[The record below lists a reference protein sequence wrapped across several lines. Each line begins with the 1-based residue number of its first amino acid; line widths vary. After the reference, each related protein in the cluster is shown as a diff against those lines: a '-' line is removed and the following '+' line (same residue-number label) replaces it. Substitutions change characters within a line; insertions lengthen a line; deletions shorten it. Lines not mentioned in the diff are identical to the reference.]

1 MIVNGK
7 NIDGV
12 LKKVLKPGRYIGGE
26 FGQIVKNKDEIK
38 ARFAFCFPDTYE
50 IGMSNLD
57 MRLLYG
63 ALNQAPDVWCE
74 RCFAPWPDMAEQ
86 MKKYDIPLYALESRD
101 PIRDF
106 DIVGVT
112 MQYELCFSNVLYMLD
127 LAGIP
132 LRASERGEDCPILI
146 GGGPATYN
154 AEPVAEFFDVFSIG
168 EGEEALPEF
177 TRLYIEMKENGTYN
191 KKDFLFAVATK
202 LKGFYVPSLYDVTY
216 NEDGTIRAYTPVH
229 PDVPKRVTKR
239 IIEDFDKSYF
249 PDKVVMPFIETV
261 HDRIMLEVFRGCIRG
276 CRFCQACMVYR
287 PVREKTSTTLNAQAQ
302 CLHKHTGY
310 DEISLTALSISNYT
324 ELPDL
329 TDLLLKWTD
338 EKRVSLSL
346 PSQRVD
352 AFTKELME
360 RVTSVRQSG
369 ITFAPEAGTQRLRD
383 AINKNVDEEDLL
395 RACGVAFSFGK
406 DNVKLYFMSGLPTET
421 DEDIIGIAELTKKVV
436 DKYYANPERK
446 KGKHPQVT
454 ISVSCF
460 IPKPFTPFQWDKQ
473 DSMEELQR
481 KQALLREHITDR
493 HIRYTWHN
501 AKVSHVEAVLAK
513 GNRKMSEAL
522 LAAHR
527 AGRMFDAWDEYFDY
541 DAWLAA
547 FAEGGIDPKFFAERE
562 IPEDEVLPWDVL
574 DCGVDRKF
582 LLRERKKAYESTTTP
597 CCKDAC
603 AGCGAN
609 KMGGNCTWCPGR

>member
-26 FGQIVKNKDEIK
+26 FGQIVKNKEDMK
-38 ARFAFCFPDTYE
+38 ARWAFCFPDTYE
-50 IGMSNLD
+50 IGMSNLG
-57 MRLLYG
+57 MRILYG
-63 ALNQAPDVWCE
+63 ALNKEADIWCE

-86 MKKYDIPLYALESRD
+86 MKKHDIPLYALESRD
-101 PIRDF
+101 PIRNF
-106 DIVGVT
+106 DIVGFT
-112 MQYELCFSNVLYMLD
+112 LQYELCFSNVLYMMD

-132 LRASERGEDCPILI
+132 LKASERGEDYPIII

-154 AEPVAEFFDVFSIG
+154 AEPVADFFDVFSIG
-168 EGEEALPEF
+168 EGEEALVEF
-177 TRLYIEMKENGTYN
+177 TRLYMEMKENGTYN

-202 LKGFYVPSLYDVTY
+202 LKGFYVPSLYDVIY
-216 NEDGTIRAYTPVH
+216 NEDGTIKAYQPIH
-229 PDVPKRVTKR
+229 PDVPKQVTKR

-249 PDKVVMPFIETV
+249 PDKMVMPFIETV

-287 PVREKTSTTLNAQAQ
+287 PVREKTSETLNAQAQ
-302 CLHKHTGY
+302 CLHQHTGY
-310 DEISLTALSISNYT
+310 DEISLTALSISDYT

-360 RVTSVRQSG
+360 RVSSVRQSG

-406 DNVKLYFMSGLPTET
+406 DSVKLYFMSG
-421 DEDIIGIAELTKKVV
+421 
-436 DKYYANPERK
+436 
-446 KGKHPQVT
+446 
-454 ISVSCF
+454 
-460 IPKPFTPFQWDKQ
+460 
-473 DSMEELQR
+473 
-481 KQALLREHITDR
+481 
-493 HIRYTWHN
+493 
-501 AKVSHVEAVLAK
+501 
-513 GNRKMSEAL
+513 
-522 LAAHR
+522 
-527 AGRMFDAWDEYFDY
+527 
-541 DAWLAA
+541 
-547 FAEGGIDPKFFAERE
+547 
-562 IPEDEVLPWDVL
+562 
-574 DCGVDRKF
+574 DRK
-582 LLRERKKAYESTTTP
+582 SVV
-597 CCKDAC
+597 
-603 AGCGAN
+603 
-609 KMGGNCTWCPGR
+609 

>member
-26 FGQIVKNKDEIK
+26 FGQIVKNKNEVK
-38 ARFAFCFPDTYE
+38 ARWAFCFPDTYE
-50 IGMSNLD
+50 IGMSNLG

-63 ALNQAPDVWCE
+63 ALNEDPDIWCE

-86 MKKYDIPLYALESRD
+86 MKKHDIPLYALESRE
-101 PIRDF
+101 PIRNF
-106 DIVGVT
+106 DIVGFT
-112 MQYELCFSNVLYMLD
+112 LQYELCFSNVLYMLD

-132 LRASERGEDCPILI
+132 MKANERGDEYPILI

-177 TRLYIEMKENGTYN
+177 THLYMEMKENGTYN

-239 IIEDFDKSYF
+239 IIEDFDKAYF
-249 PDKVVMPFIETV
+249 PKKQVMPFFETV

-287 PVREKTSTTLNAQAQ
+287 PVREKTSETLNAQAQ
-302 CLHKHTGY
+302 CLHAHTGY
-310 DEISLTALSISNYT
+310 DEISLTALSISDYT

-360 RVTSVRQSG
+360 RVSSVRQSG

-436 DKYYANPERK
+436 DKYYANPDRK

-481 KQALLREHITDR
+481 KQALLKEHITDR
-493 HIRYTWHN
+493 HIRYTWHD
-501 AKVSHVEAVLAK
+501 AKVSHIEAVLAK

-522 LAAHR
+522 LAAYE

-541 DAWLAA
+541 EAWLSA
-547 FAEGGIDPKFFAERE
+547 FEKAGIDTKFFAERE
-562 IPEDEVLPWDVL
+562 IPEDEVLPWDVI
-574 DCGVDRKF
+574 DCGVDRRF
-582 LLRERKKAYESTTTP
+582 LQRERKKAYESTTTP
-597 CCKDAC
+597 CCKESC

-609 KMGGNCTWCPGR
+609 KMGGNCTWCPGK

>member
-1 MIVNGK
+1 MIVGGK

-26 FGQIVKNKDEIK
+26 FGQIVKDKETVK
-38 ARFAFCFPDTYE
+38 ARWAFCFPDTYE
-50 IGMSNLD
+50 IGMSNLG
-57 MRLLYG
+57 MRILYG
-63 ALNQAPDVWCE
+63 ALNKEPDIWCE
-74 RCFAPWPDMAEQ
+74 RCYAPWPDMAEQ
-86 MKKYDIPLYALESRD
+86 MKKHDIPLYALESRD

-106 DIVGVT
+106 DIVGFT
-112 MQYELCFSNVLYMLD
+112 MQYELCFSNVLYMME

-132 LRASERGEDCPILI
+132 YRSSERGDEYPIII

-191 KKDFLFAVATK
+191 KKDFLYAVATK
-202 LKGFYVPSLYDVTY
+202 LQGFYVPSLYDVSY
-216 NEDGTIRAYTPVH
+216 NENGTIKAYEPKF

-239 IIEDFDKSYF
+239 MIKDFDKSYF
-249 PDKVVMPFIETV
+249 PDKMVMPFIETV

-287 PVREKTSTTLNAQAQ
+287 PVREKTSETLNAQAQ
-302 CLHKHTGY
+302 CLHAHTGY
-310 DEISLTALSISNYT
+310 DEISLTALSISDYT

-360 RVTSVRQSG
+360 RVSSVRQSG
-369 ITFAPEAGTQRLRD
+369 LTFAPEAGTQRLRD

-436 DKYYANPERK
+436 DKYYANPDRQ
-446 KGKHPQVT
+446 KGRHPQVT

-513 GNRKMSEAL
+513 GNRKLAEAL
-522 LAAHR
+522 LSAHKS
-527 AGRMFDAWDEYFDY
+527 GRMFDAWDEYFDY

-547 FAEGGIDPKFFAERE
+547 FAEAGIDPAFFAERE
-562 IPEDEVLPWDVL
+562 IPEDEVLPWDII

-582 LLRERKKAYESTTTP
+582 LQRERKKAYESVTTP
-597 CCKDAC
+597 CCKESC
-603 AGCGAN
+603 AGCGAS
-609 KMGGNCTWCPGR
+609 KMGGNCTWCPGT

>member
-1 MIVNGK
+1 MIVDGK

-26 FGQIVKNKDEIK
+26 FGQIVKNKNEVK
-38 ARFAFCFPDTYE
+38 ARWAFCFPDTYE
-50 IGMSNLD
+50 IGMSNLG

-63 ALNQAPDVWCE
+63 ALNEDADIGCE

-86 MKKYDIPLYALESRD
+86 MKKHNIPLYALESRD
-101 PIRDF
+101 PIRNF
-106 DIVGVT
+106 DIVGFT
-112 MQYELCFSNVLYMLD
+112 LQYELCFSNVLYMMD

-132 LRASERGEDCPILI
+132 LKACERSEEDPILI

-168 EGEEALPEF
+168 EGEEALVEF

-216 NEDGTIRAYTPVH
+216 YEDGTIRAYTPVH
-229 PDVPKRVTKR
+229 PDVPARVTKR
-239 IIEDFDKSYF
+239 IIEDLDKAYF
-249 PDKVVMPFIETV
+249 PQKLVMPFIETV

-287 PVREKTSTTLNAQAQ
+287 PVREKTSETLNAQAQ
-302 CLHKHTGY
+302 CLHQHTGY
-310 DEISLTALSISNYT
+310 DEISLTALSISDYT

-360 RVTSVRQSG
+360 RVSSVRQSG

-436 DKYYANPERK
+436 DKYYANPDRQ

-481 KQALLREHITDR
+481 KQALLKEHITDR

-501 AKVSHVEAVLAK
+501 AKVSHIEAVLAK
-513 GNRKMSEAL
+513 GNRKMSKAL
-522 LAAHR
+522 LSAHK

-547 FAEGGIDPKFFAERE
+547 FAEAGIDPKFFAERE
-562 IPEDEVLPWDVL
+562 IPLDEILPWDVI
-574 DCGVDRKF
+574 DCGVDRRF

-597 CCKDAC
+597 CCKESC

-609 KMGGNCTWCPGR
+609 KMGGNCTWCPGK

>member
-1 MIVNGK
+1 MVVNHK
-7 NIDGV
+7 NIDSV

-26 FGQIVKNKDEIK
+26 FGQIVKNKEDVK
-38 ARFAFCFPDTYE
+38 ARWAFCFPDTYE
-50 IGMSNLD
+50 IGMSNLG
-57 MRLLYG
+57 MRILYG
-63 ALNQAPDVWCE
+63 VLNNDPDIWCE

-86 MKKYDIPLYALESRD
+86 MKQHDIPLYALESRD

-106 DIVGVT
+106 DIVGIT

-127 LAGIP
+127 LAKIP
-132 LRASERGEDCPILI
+132 FKASERGDEYPIVI

-168 EGEEALPEF
+168 EGEEALLEF
-177 TRLYIEMKENGTYN
+177 THLYNEMKENGTYN

-229 PDVPKRVTKR
+229 PDVPKKVTKR
-239 IIEDFDKSYF
+239 HIKDFDKSYF
-249 PDKVVMPFIETV
+249 PDKMVMPFIETV

-287 PVREKTSTTLNAQAQ
+287 PVREKTSETLNAQAQ
-302 CLHKHTGY
+302 CLHSHTGY
-310 DEISLTALSISNYT
+310 DEISLTALSISDYT
-324 ELPDL
+324 QLPDL

-360 RVTSVRQSG
+360 RVSSVRQSG

-406 DNVKLYFMSGLPTET
+406 DNVKLYFMNGLPTET

-446 KGKHPQVT
+446 KGRHPQVT

-513 GNRKMSEAL
+513 GNRKLSAAL
-522 LAAHR
+522 LEAHKT
-527 AGRMFDAWDEYFDY
+527 GRMFDAWDEYFDY
-541 DAWLAA
+541 EGWLAA
-547 FAEGGIDPKFFAERE
+547 FAAAGIDMKFFAERE
-562 IPEDEVLPWDVL
+562 IPEDEVLPWDII

-582 LLRERKKAYESTTTP
+582 LQRERKKAYESVTTP
-597 CCKDAC
+597 CCKDGC

-609 KMGGNCTWCPGR
+609 KMGGNCTWCPGT